1 MRQLESKL
9 QQDAVKWFK
18 LQFPKEVIFSS
29 PNEGKRT
36 RSNASRLKAE
46 GMMAGVADLQV
57 LSAQNG
63 YNGLFIEMKYG
74 KGKQTDSQKCFQKL
88 AEQNGYK
95 YVICKSF
102 DEFRNEIQDYLAP
115 TQWGKKVS

>member
-9 QQDAVKWFK
+9 QQEAVRWFR
-18 LQFPKEVIFSS
+18 LQFRNEIIFSS

-36 RSNASRLKAE
+36 LSNASRLKAE
-46 GMMAGVADLQV
+46 GMMSGVADLQI

-63 YNGLFIEMKYG
+63 YHGLFIEIKYG
-74 KGKQTDSQKCFQKL
+74 KGRQTESQKWFQKV

-95 YVICKSF
+95 YVICRSF
-102 DEFRNEIQDYLAP
+102 DEFKKEIEDYLQS
-115 TQWGKKVS
+115 TKFGIVK

>member
-9 QQDAVKWFK
+9 QQNAVQWFK
-18 LQFPKEVIFSS
+18 LQFPTEVIFSS
-29 PNEGKRT
+29 PNEGKR
-36 RSNASRLKAE
+36 SIANASRLKAE
-46 GMMAGVADLQV
+46 GMMSGVADLQV

-74 KGKQTDSQKCFQKL
+74 KGTQTDSQKRFQKI

-95 YVICKSF
+95 YVICRTI
-102 DEFRNEIQDYLAP
+102 DEFRKEINSYL
-115 TQWGKKVS
+115 QFGKKVS